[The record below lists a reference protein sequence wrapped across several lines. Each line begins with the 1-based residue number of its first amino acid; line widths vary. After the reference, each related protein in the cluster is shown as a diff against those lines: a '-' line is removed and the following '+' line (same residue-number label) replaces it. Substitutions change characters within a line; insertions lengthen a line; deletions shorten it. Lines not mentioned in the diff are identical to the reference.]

1 MFKHASNQA
10 LLQNVSSY
18 CMIIECDNR
27 WISAVVIAGSF
38 AASALHSVPDASER
52 MVWNFNNLSC
62 KQWIVGFLEP
72 LNKDQN
78 YQYIWGTPLILRDE
92 QGELHSAHVH
102 GSSAISDYIVF
113 KKDEGLFK
121 SVPELMSPQLIDKY
135 LVMVSKLTLPIY
147 SDYL

>member
-1 MFKHASNQA
+1 MCSVPKMFKHASNQA

-27 WISAVVIAGSF
+27 
-38 AASALHSVPDASER
+38 
-52 MVWNFNNLSC
+52 
-62 KQWIVGFLEP
+62 
-72 LNKDQN
+72 
-78 YQYIWGTPLILRDE
+78 TPLILRDE

-135 LVMVSKLTLPIY
+135 LVMGCAFGEKTISVRVGHISSVSTGYRGFFYGDSGGLPGFSGVIL
-147 SDYL
+147 SHIELAKQEPFSV